1 MRKSSDFPS
10 ITSKH
15 PLLMSQLPFEQ
26 YRIIFKLIKTR
37 QQCGPFLTQ
46 VSHGI
51 LTSLISGPPLSNG
64 EKDINHVSPVGE
76 EKDSESTGG
85 GGGVCQSQRSAGVI
99 GPLSSL
105 ESFSCFSIRP
115 SLSHIYI
122 FSGHLL
128 WAGCSVST

>member
-64 EKDINHVSPVGE
+64 ERTLITSLQWGRKR
-76 EKDSESTGG
+76 TRRAR
-85 GGGVCQSQRSAGVI
+85 GVCQSQRSAGVI